1 MFLAVTPYFSLL
13 VRLPLFAL
21 YWLKRSLG
29 ETMRIKQLEYLV
41 KIVAFGSINEAAKH
55 LYITQPSLSNA
66 IKELEEEMGIQIF
79 KRSQKGVA
87 LTNDGSEFLA
97 YARQVLE
104 QVDLMEV
111 RYKNKETRRRL
122 FSVSAQH
129 YAFAVHA
136 FVELI
141 RSYEKNE
148 YEFTFRETQTNQ
160 IIEDV
165 STFQSEIG
173 ILFLNDFNEKVLQKL
188 LKEKELIFH
197 PLFIA
202 RPHVFVSKT
211 NPLVGK
217 PFVTLEDLED
227 YPYLSFEQ
235 GQNNSFYFSEE
246 ILSTRYLKKNIRVSD
261 RATIF
266 NFLIGLNGYTI
277 SSGVISTELNDEN
290 IIAIPLKVEERMTI
304 GWISPSKVVLS
315 TMAQEYLRY
324 LKNHISEYGFSIINE
339 ENG

>member
-1 MFLAVTPYFSLL
+1 M
-13 VRLPLFAL
+13 RL
-21 YWLKRSLG
+21 
-29 ETMRIKQLEYLV
+29 KQLEYLI
-41 KIVAFGSINEAAKH
+41 KIVEFGSINEAAKH
-55 LYITQPSLSNA
+55 LYITQPSLSHA
-66 IKELEEEMGIQIF
+66 LKELEEEMQIQIF
-79 KRSQKGVA
+79 QRSQAGVT

-111 RYKNKETRRRL
+111 TYKNKEKRRRL

-148 YEFTFRETQTNQ
+148 YEFTFRETQTHT

-165 STFQSEIG
+165 STYQSEIG
-173 ILFLNDFNEKVLQKL
+173 ILFLNDFNEKVLRKL
-188 LKEKELIFH
+188 IKEKNLVFH

-202 RPHVFVSKT
+202 QPHVFVSKT
-211 NPLVGK
+211 NPLVDK
-217 PFVTLEDLED
+217 PFVTLADLED

-235 GQNNSFYFSEE
+235 GKNNSFYFSEE
-246 ILSTRYLKKNIRVSD
+246 ILSTRHLKKSIRVSD

-266 NFLIGLNGYTI
+266 NFLIGVNGYTI
-277 SSGVISTELNDEN
+277 SSGVISRELNDEN
-290 IIAIPLKVEERMTI
+290 IIAIPLAVDEKMII
-304 GWISPSKVVLS
+304 GWINPVEVPLS
-315 TMAQEYLRY
+315 AMAEEYLRY
-324 LKNHISEYGFSIINE
+324 LKTHISDYGFSIVDE
-339 ENG
+339 